1 MGSHLRGRE
10 VMLHHYHDLLKRVL
24 ADHLPASTLPAPT
37 VVSGHM
43 STRACKHFKRAGID
57 AQVKRL
63 LPAAGPRRVVLCRA
77 HFGAALLPVAQKLRL
92 GLFEPPTSDN
102 ETSAAPWRL
111 AGPIG
116 APSLS
121 MI

>member
-1 MGSHLRGRE
+1 MSYGSHLRGRE
-10 VMLHHYHDLLKRVL
+10 VMLHHHHNLLKRVL

-43 STRACKHFKRAGID
+43 STRACKHFERAGRRAGID

-92 GLFEPPTSDN
+92 GDLLGQSEH
-102 ETSAAPWRL
+102 L
-111 AGPIG
+111 AYP
-116 APSLS
+116 
-121 MI
+121 